1 MDLMS
6 ELIAAAAILTPIM
19 VLIGAMIYYQI
30 DRSISELKAEQ
41 ERVRKELRLCHLG
54 RGIRLTVIELLWQAL
69 ARLDPNDPTLSHA
82 KDLLERV
89 RDYDLAAEE
98 IEGLNDHQ
106 SITNTTIDPTA
117 GGQHGI

>member
-1 MDLMS
+1 MTDLMPN
-6 ELIAAAAILTPIM
+6 LIAAAAILTPIM

-30 DRSISELKAEQ
+30 DKSIAELKAEQ

-69 ARLDPNDPTLSHA
+69 ARLDPNDPALSHT

-98 IEGLNDHQ
+98 IEGLNDH
-106 SITNTTIDPTA
+106 
-117 GGQHGI
+117 